1 MAAFTKTK
9 ICNLALSH
17 LGSSKTI
24 ANYETERSAEA
35 NACREYFD
43 TAVEEVL
50 QGFHWPFA
58 TKIAELGLI
67 EENPNSEWGYSYQ
80 YPSDCLDIRRI
91 LSGTR
96 DDSKDT
102 EVKFKIYGNN
112 TGKVIYTDKEDAE
125 AEYTMS
131 ISDPARWP
139 ADFGM
144 AVSFLLAAYIA
155 ARVTGGD
162 PFKKGVQAFQ
172 MFQMKMPKVQA
183 RQSNEQKYERE
194 PVSEF
199 ERVRG

>member
-1 MAAFTKTK
+1 MQFTKTK
-9 ICNLALSH
+9 ISNLALSH

-24 ANYETERSAEA
+24 ANFDTERSAEA

-43 TAVEEVL
+43 TCVEEVL

-58 TKIAELGLI
+58 TKIASLGLL
-67 EENPNSEWGYSYQ
+67 ETDPNSEWAYSYQ

-102 EVKFKIYGNN
+102 EIKYRVLGDD
-112 TGKVIYTDKEDAE
+112 TGKVIYTDKDDAE
-125 AEYTMS
+125 AEYTMN
-131 ISDPARWP
+131 ITDPARWS
-139 ADFGM
+139 ADFAT

-162 PFKKGVQAFQ
+162 PFKKGTQCFQ

-183 RQSNEQKYERE
+183 RQANEQKYERE

>member
-24 ANYETERSAEA
+24 ANFETERSAES

-58 TKIAELGLI
+58 TKIVALGLI
-67 EENPNSEWGYSYQ
+67 EEAPNSEWGYSYQ

-102 EVKFKIYGNN
+102 EIKFKIYGDD

-125 AEYTMS
+125 AEYTMN
-131 ISDPARWP
+131 ITDPARWS

-183 RQSNEQKYERE
+183 RQANEQKYERE